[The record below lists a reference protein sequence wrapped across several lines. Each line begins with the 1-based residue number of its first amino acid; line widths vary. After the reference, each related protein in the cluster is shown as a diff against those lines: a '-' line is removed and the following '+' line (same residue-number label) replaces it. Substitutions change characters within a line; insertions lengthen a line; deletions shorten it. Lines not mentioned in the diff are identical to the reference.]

1 MNTKRN
7 VRALLLGL
15 ALMTAGGVHLFA
27 ENIRIVTPYLGVLSN
42 SYENSQNGLDLKD
55 TALMKGLYLQWVN
68 PDRFQA
74 NVFGYQ
80 VSDVNYSTIWG
91 AHAIVDYYYDVT
103 ERSKNVV
110 GIGSEIVAMDMDA
123 KDNISPF
130 TSFKLTNNV
139 TVLYARLGRY
149 FYFGPST
156 ASFSLM
162 PWTGTELDMVRGDI
176 AFTMPGPPPVSQD
189 FSSNTVLAI
198 TGINAKARLYHMVE
212 IDAKY
217 SAAYDADAYYNRATV
232 MTNVYLTRHWALSY
246 RFHYAET
253 SDGTTSYH
261 LGGVAYAF

>member
-7 VRALLLGL
+7 ARALLLGL

-27 ENIRIVTPYLGVLSN
+27 ENVRVVTPYLGVLSK
-42 SYENSQNGLDLKD
+42 SHEDSQAGLNLED

-80 VSDVNYSTIWG
+80 VSDVIYSTIWG
-91 AHAIVDYYYDVT
+91 AHAIVDYYFDVT

-110 GIGSEIVAMDMDA
+110 GVGSEIVAMDMDA
-123 KDNISPF
+123 KDNISPY

-149 FYFGPST
+149 FYFGPAS

-162 PWTGTELDMVRGDI
+162 PWTGTELDMTRGEVSM
-176 AFTMPGPPPVSQD
+176 TPGPPGAMD
-189 FSSNTVLAI
+189 FSTNTVLAI

-246 RFHYAET
+246 RFHYGET
-253 SDGTTSYH
+253 SDGTASYH